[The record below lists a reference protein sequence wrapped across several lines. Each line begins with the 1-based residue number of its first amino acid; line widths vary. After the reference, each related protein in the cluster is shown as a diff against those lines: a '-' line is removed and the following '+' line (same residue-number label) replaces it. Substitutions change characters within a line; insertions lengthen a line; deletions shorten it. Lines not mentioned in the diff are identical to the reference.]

1 MDVEIE
7 KIVGNY
13 PDNILSSIWSE
24 SLPLLDTKK
33 RIGWAYEENICGKAQ
48 MWLLKYKTTGEYFGC
63 SALLP
68 RYFFVNGKKMQ
79 GALIADTAVKK
90 KYRALGPALNLHKEI
105 IKSSQDFGLIMAFP
119 NREVQAVIKMV
130 GFKKMKNLINNIKI
144 IKSITII
151 ERKIKNPF
159 IFKVLLP
166 LVPIVDFGL
175 MLLDFRIVSGK
186 KFTGCHIENF
196 DKRFDDIWE
205 KFSRKFDFI
214 IDRSSNYLNWRYRR
228 NPRKNY
234 NIYVLY
240 ERDSPNLL
248 GYIIYYIEDNWVY
261 VDDFLWLEESLKLEN
276 LLSLF
281 ISTMR
286 KKDVKLI
293 CFEFIDN
300 SLIQKSFKRMRFF
313 KMKSTHPIFYFSSDE
328 FLNQIFPQLIRKA
341 FITSGDSDF

>member
-7 KIVGNY
+7 KVVGNY
-13 PDNILSSIWSE
+13 PNDTLQSIWSE
-24 SLPLLDTKK
+24 SLPLLDAKK
-33 RIGWAYEENICGKAQ
+33 RIGWAYEENICGQAQ
-48 MWLLKYKTTGEYFGC
+48 IWLLKYKTTGEYFGC

-68 RYFFVNGKKMQ
+68 RYFFVNRKKML
-79 GALIADTAVKK
+79 GAHIADTAVKK
-90 KYRALGPALNLHKEI
+90 RYRVLGPAIKLHKEI

-119 NREVQAVIKMV
+119 NEVVQAVIKMV
-130 GFKKMKNLINNIKI
+130 GFKKMKNLIKNIKI

-151 ERKIKNPF
+151 EKKIKNPL
-159 IFKVLLP
+159 IFKLLLP

-175 MLLDFRIVSGK
+175 RLLDFPIVSGK
-186 KFTGCHIENF
+186 KLTGCHIENF

-214 IDRSSNYLNWRYRR
+214 IDRSSNYLNWRYRK
-228 NPRKNY
+228 NYRKDY
-234 NIYVLY
+234 NIYVVY
-240 ERDSPNLL
+240 ERGSQNLL
-248 GYIIYYIEDNWVY
+248 GYVIYYIKNNWLY

-300 SLIQKSFKRMRFF
+300 CLIQKSFKRMRFIR
-313 KMKSTHPIFYFSSDE
+313 MKSTAPILYFSSDE
-328 FLNQIFPQLIRKA
+328 SLNQIFPQLIQKS
-341 FITSGDSDF
+341 FITSGDCDF